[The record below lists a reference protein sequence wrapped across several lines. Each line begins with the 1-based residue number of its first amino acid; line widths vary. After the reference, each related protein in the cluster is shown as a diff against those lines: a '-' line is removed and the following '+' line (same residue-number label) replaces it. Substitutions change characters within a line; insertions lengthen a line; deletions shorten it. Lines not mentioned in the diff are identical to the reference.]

1 MAAPIELSSIAVTA
15 EQLGEL
21 LGITPRHVNR
31 LVGHLKVAR
40 GRWTLGMALPALVEA
55 ISGGPAGGDLTKERT
70 RLVKAQADRAELEYA
85 LARKEVAPLSE
96 MTRAMDLR
104 CGMIRA
110 RMMAI
115 PARTLTMLIG
125 EKDEARFRAV
135 MTAEVKLALTEAAAE
150 ELTPQM
156 LDDVEEIEAEED
168 TE

>member
-1 MAAPIELSSIAVTA
+1 MVTATDLPTLECTA

-21 LGITPRHVNR
+21 LGITPRHINR
-31 LVGHLKVAR
+31 LIGHLKVAR
-40 GRWTLGMALPALVEA
+40 GRWTLGTALPALVEA

-70 RLVKAQADRAELEYA
+70 RLVKAQADRAELEFA
-85 LARKEVAPLSE
+85 LARKEIAPLSE

-150 ELTPQM
+150 ELDPQM
-156 LDDVEEIEAEED
+156 LDDDDEVEAEED